1 MVVLG
6 TGVEVFGSVALDVVA
21 VLVLDR
27 PGTLS
32 ITDPPL
38 TGVETVA
45 FVVEVEA
52 VPIPGSLSVI
62 LEVPAEGEYSER
74 K

>member
-1 MVVLG
+1 MVVLW
-6 TGVEVFGSVALDVVA
+6 TGVEVFGSVALEVVA
-21 VLVLDR
+21 VLLFDK

-38 TGVETVA
+38 IGVETVA

-52 VPIPGSLSVI
+52 APIPGSLNVI
-62 LEVPAEGEYSER
+62 LEVPVEVEYSGRE
-74 K
+74 